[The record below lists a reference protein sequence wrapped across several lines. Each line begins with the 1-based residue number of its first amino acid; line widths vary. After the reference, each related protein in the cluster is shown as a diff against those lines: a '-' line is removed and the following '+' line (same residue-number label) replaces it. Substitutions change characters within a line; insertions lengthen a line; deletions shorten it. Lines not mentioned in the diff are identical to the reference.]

1 MTATRPLRT
10 PPPARPARTG
20 LLPWGLS
27 APLVVLLAVLFIWP
41 VLLLMG
47 LSFGEDGFTLE
58 HYRRLLEVPLYRRV
72 LGNTFLIA
80 AMVTVLCVAF
90 SYPVAYLLATV
101 GERTRKILFV
111 MVLLPFWTSAL
122 VRTAA
127 WIVILQRNGI
137 LNSVLQSSGLTDDPI
152 AFVYNLSG
160 VLIGMTHVLMPF
172 VVLPLYAAFRAI
184 DASLVLAAQSLGAS
198 ALSVA
203 RRVILPLTAPGVIAG
218 ATIVFMNAIGY
229 YITPALMGGPGQ
241 TLISM
246 LITQNINVDLNWGL
260 AAALSVV
267 LLVSTLV
274 IFAAFQRAF
283 GLDRLF
289 AGGGG
294 RGAAQPF
301 GLQGR
306 RSGGG
311 WIAAAVGLVVLAL
324 LVAPIVLVFP
334 MAASNSPYL
343 QFPPPSYSLR
353 WFANFFDDP
362 KWIRSIWNSL
372 KAASVAVP
380 LSVAIGTAAAIG
392 TSRLPARLRPWMET
406 IFVLPMVVPVIL
418 LGVGLYYMLSPLGVL
433 GSPYTLGLAQ
443 TALCAPYVF
452 ITVRAA
458 LKGFDP
464 SLELAAMN
472 LGAGWGTMFRRIM
485 LPAIAPGIAAGAIFA
500 FIQSFDDVVLALF
513 LTNVRSRTLP
523 RAMYEGVA
531 HEIDP
536 TINAASALI
545 ILFTILVLALNL
557 IFTRRTRNA

>member
-1 MTATRPLRT
+1 MAPSPRPRKVG
-10 PPPARPARTG
+10 A
-20 LLPWGLS
+20 LPWLLN
-27 APLVVLLAVLFIWP
+27 APLVVLLVVLFLWP
-41 VLLLMG
+41 VLLLLG
-47 LSFGEDGFTLE
+47 LSFGEETWTLR
-58 HYRRLLEVPLYRRV
+58 HYARLLEVPLYRTV
-72 LGNTFLIA
+72 LGNTFLISGL
-80 AMVTVLCVAF
+80 VTVLCVIF

-101 GERTRKILFV
+101 GDRTRKILFV

-137 LNSVLQSSGLTDDPI
+137 LNSVLQSTGLTDAPV
-152 AFVYNLSG
+152 AFIYNLSG

-172 VVLPLYAAFRAI
+172 VVLPLYAAFRSI

-198 ALSVA
+198 SLSVM

-246 LITQNINVDLNWGL
+246 LIAQNINVDLNWGL

-267 LLVSTLV
+267 LLVATLI
-274 IFAAFQRAF
+274 IFVAFQRAF
-283 GLDRLF
+283 GLDKLF
-289 AGGGG
+289 SGGGG
-294 RGAAQPF
+294 RGASQPF
-301 GLQGR
+301 GVHGR

-311 WIAAAVGLVVLAL
+311 WVTVACGMLVL
-324 LVAPIVLVFP
+324 LVLIAPIILVFP
-334 MAASNSPYL
+334 MAASNSPFL

-353 WFANFFDDP
+353 WFENFFADP

-380 LSVAIGTAAAIG
+380 LSLVIGTAAAIG
-392 TSRLPARLRPWMET
+392 VSRATPRLRPWLET
-406 IFVLPMVVPVIL
+406 FFVLPMVVPVII
-418 LGVGLYYMLSPLGVL
+418 LGVGLYYLLAPLGML
-433 GSPYTLGLAQ
+433 GNPYTLGLAQ
-443 TALCAPYVF
+443 SVLCAPYVF

-464 SLELAAMN
+464 TLELAALN
-472 LGAGWGTMFRRIM
+472 LGASWGTMFRRVM
-485 LPAIAPGIAAGAIFA
+485 LPAILPGIVAGAVFA

-523 RAMYEGVA
+523 RAMYEGMA

-545 ILFTILVLALNL
+545 ILLTVAILVANL
-557 IFTRRTRNA
+557 ILSRRNAHG

>member
-1 MTATRPLRT
+1 MSLAEIDT
-10 PPPARPARTG
+10 PPTARPRRTNWM
-20 LLPWGLS
+20 PWALS
-27 APLVVLLAVLFIWP
+27 APLILLLLVLFLWP
-41 VLLLMG
+41 VLLLLS
-47 LSFGEDGFTLE
+47 LSFGEKAWTLQ
-58 HYRRLLEVPLYRRV
+58 HYWRMIDVPLYRRV
-72 LGNTFLIA
+72 LGNTFLISG
-80 AMVTVLCVAF
+80 MVTVLCIIF
-90 SYPVAYLLATV
+90 SYPVAYVLATV
-101 GERTRKILFV
+101 SDRARKILFV

-137 LNSVLQSSGLTDDPI
+137 LNSMMQSSGLTDQPV
-152 AFVYNLSG
+152 AFIYNLSG

-172 VVLPLYAAFRAI
+172 VVLPLYAAFRSI

-198 ALSVA
+198 GLSVM
-203 RRVILPLTAPGVIAG
+203 RRIILPLTAPGVIAG

-246 LITQNINVDLNWGL
+246 LIAQNINVDLNWGL

-267 LLVSTLV
+267 LLVATLL
-274 IFAAFQRAF
+274 IFIAFQRAF

-289 AGGGG
+289 SGGGG
-294 RGAAQPF
+294 RGASQPF
-301 GLQGR
+301 GVHGKR
-306 RSGGG
+306 SSGG
-311 WIAAAVGLVVLAL
+311 WVAVACGMVVLL
-324 LVAPIVLVFP
+324 ILIAPIILVFP
-334 MAASNSPYL
+334 MALSNSPFL

-353 WFANFFDDP
+353 WFENFFQDP
-362 KWIRSIWNSL
+362 KWLRAIWNSL

-380 LSVAIGTAAAIG
+380 LSVVIGTAAAIG
-392 TSRLPARLRPWMET
+392 VSRTTPKLRPWLET
-406 IFVLPMVVPVIL
+406 FFVLPMVVPVII
-418 LGVGLYYMLSPLGVL
+418 LGVGLYYMLAPLGVL
-433 GSPYTLGLAQ
+433 GNPFTLGLAQ
-443 TALCAPYVF
+443 SVLCAPYVF

-464 SLELAAMN
+464 TLELAALN
-472 LGAGWGTMFRRIM
+472 LGASWPTMFRRIM
-485 LPAIAPGIAAGAIFA
+485 LPAILPGIVAGAIFA

-523 RAMYEGVA
+523 RAMYEGMA

-545 ILFTILVLALNL
+545 ILLTIVILLVNL
-557 IFTRRTRNA
+557 ILSRRNSNV

>member
-1 MTATRPLRT
+1 MPVAEESAMPSPRPCK
-10 PPPARPARTG
+10 AG
-20 LLPWGLS
+20 VLPWLLS
-27 APLVVLLAVLFIWP
+27 SPLVILLSVLFLWP
-41 VLLLMG
+41 VMLLLG
-47 LSFGEDGFTLE
+47 LSFGEETWTLR
-58 HYRRLLEVPLYRRV
+58 HYTRIFEVPLYRTV
-72 LGNTFLIA
+72 LGNTFLISA
-80 AMVTVLCVAF
+80 LVTALCVIF

-101 GERTRKILFV
+101 GDRTRKILFV

-127 WIVILQRNGI
+127 WIVILQRNGV
-137 LNSVLQSSGLTDDPI
+137 LNSTLQSSGLIDQPI
-152 AFVYNLSG
+152 TFIYNLSG

-172 VVLPLYAAFRAI
+172 VVLPLYAAFRSI

-198 ALSVA
+198 GLSVM
-203 RRVILPLTAPGVIAG
+203 RRVILPLTTPGVIAG

-229 YITPALMGGPGQ
+229 YITPALMGGPNQ

-246 LITQNINVDLNWGL
+246 LIAQNINVDLNWGL

-274 IFAAFQRAF
+274 IFVAFQRAF

-289 AGGGG
+289 SGGGA
-294 RGAAQPF
+294 RGASQPF
-301 GLQGR
+301 GVHGR
-306 RSGGG
+306 RSTGG
-311 WIAAAVGLVVLAL
+311 WLTVVCGLIVL
-324 LVAPIVLVFP
+324 LVLIAPIVVVFP
-334 MAASNSPYL
+334 MAMSNSPFL

-353 WFANFFDDP
+353 WFENFFNEP

-380 LSVAIGTAAAIG
+380 LAVIVGTAAAIG
-392 TSRLPARLRPWMET
+392 VSRATAKVRPWLET
-406 IFVLPMVVPVIL
+406 FFVLPMVMPVIIL
-418 LGVGLYYMLSPLGVL
+418 AVGLYYMLAPLGLL

-443 TALCAPYVF
+443 SVLCTPYVF

-464 SLELAAMN
+464 TLELAALN
-472 LGAGWGTMFRRIM
+472 LGASWRTMFRRVM
-485 LPAIAPGIAAGAIFA
+485 LPAILPGIVAGAVFA
-500 FIQSFDDVVLALF
+500 FIQSFDDVILALF

-523 RAMYEGVA
+523 RTMYEGVA

-545 ILFTILVLALNL
+545 ILFTITILLVNL
-557 IFTRRTRNA
+557 ILSRRTANV